1 VSEATLRLMRR
12 IDEQFLETPWYGSRQ
27 MARHLRRNGWCVGRH
42 RVRRL
47 MLKMDLAP
55 IYQRPKTSEPHSQHR
70 TWPYLLR
77 RLTIDRPNQVSLPGL
92 GQRSGNNNFHTAVP
106 PNPASGTAH
115 PAAAATAATP
125 ASSSSRVSQPEN
137 ITSRPDDKETS
148 TLIELG
154 QDFLKNGDFLSAR
167 LLLQRAAK
175 AGSAAAALSLGET
188 FDPFLIQRLGAIGV
202 QPDVAKARE
211 WYQRA
216 AQLGSNTAGR
226 TLGKTRGA
234 SSRRGPCLVAREQVS
249 RRAGPALPRKRHRRA
264 PLASRTMKQAATI
277 DAYPAA
283 RFGPQHRYTKAR
295 PSQHPAMSALYS

>member
-1 VSEATLRLMRR
+1 MDLESAGPILSSAIQPAEDLDAPLPSVLRAHEKPPVVTVAADEFR
-12 IDEQFLETPWYGSRQ
+12 IEWPSQSLGVDTAAPMFSGELAAY
-27 MARHLRRNGWCVGRH
+27 LRRRSS
-42 RVRRL
+42 
-47 MLKMDLAP
+47 LAP
-55 IYQRPKTSEPHSQHR
+55 ELVLEPKPFEVDR
-70 TWPYLLR
+70 TGAIALR
-77 RLTIDRPNQVSLPGL
+77 VSGITAIAALVAWALVSLPGL
-92 GQRSGNNNFHTAVP
+92 GQQSGNNNFHTAVP

-115 PAAAATAATP
+115 PVAAATAATP

-175 AGSAAAALSLGET
+175 ADSAAAALSLGET

-216 AQLGSNTAGR
+216 AQLGSNTAAEH
-226 TLGKTRGA
+226 LAK
-234 SSRRGPCLVAREQVS
+234 LVAPHRGEARASLRVS
-249 RRAGPALPRKRHRRA
+249 R
-264 PLASRTMKQAATI
+264 
-277 DAYPAA
+277 
-283 RFGPQHRYTKAR
+283 
-295 PSQHPAMSALYS
+295 